1 MTERA
6 DTRTAR
12 PAGLST
18 WRVSSSFPGA
28 LVVALLVA
36 TASVSTSRPAAA
48 SCLSGECVATSI
60 ANVELARDVLVPCGG
75 SAEPA
80 TNGLPVLEDGA
91 CTATQEYHPNLDR
104 LRPASDPAAHTSVHA
119 DPPASGE
126 GHRVAVLPL
135 AVGVVAAVAVGAA
148 LAAVTRRAYKLDC

>member
-1 MTERA
+1 VTERA

-12 PAGLST
+12 PAGLRT
-18 WRVSSSFPGA
+18 GRVSRSLRGA

-48 SCLSGECVATSI
+48 SCLYAECVATSI
-60 ANVELARDVLVPCGG
+60 AKAELARCVLVPCGG

-80 TNGLPVLEDGA
+80 ADGLPVLEDGA

-104 LRPASDPAAHTSVHA
+104 LRPASDPAARTTVHA
-119 DPPASGE
+119 DAPASGE

-135 AVGVVAAVAVGAA
+135 AVGVVAAVAVGAT
-148 LAAVTRRAYKLDC
+148 LAAVARRAYKLDC